1 MSRGA
6 GEITRCVSR
15 QRRRKRKKRKRKRK
29 RCEGAIFSPCEGV
42 SARVQ
47 SALQEE
53 RENSKRH
60 QEGRCTSLPRPYLL
74 SSRGQECAGG
84 SEKVV

>member
-1 MSRGA
+1 MCAAALHIKYPS
-6 GEITRCVSR
+6 
-15 QRRRKRKKRKRKRK
+15 
-29 RCEGAIFSPCEGV
+29 GV